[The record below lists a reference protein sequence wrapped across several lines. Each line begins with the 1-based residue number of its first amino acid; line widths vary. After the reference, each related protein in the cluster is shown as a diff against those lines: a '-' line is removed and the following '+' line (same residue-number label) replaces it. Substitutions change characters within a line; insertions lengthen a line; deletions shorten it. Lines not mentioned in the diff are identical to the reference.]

1 MVRHTRRHRAR
12 ALLLVPL
19 LSLAVALGGVSGC
32 TEEAPV
38 APASPFTGRW
48 VLIAVNG
55 AALPRNFETLLDGSQ
70 RGVVGGEIT
79 VRSRGRLDDTKRI
92 ALTRPNGV
100 RAEDFVDT
108 LTAPFS
114 ATETQLL
121 IRRYALLAEDDWV
134 DTGTV
139 LGGNLELRVRYL
151 EPRYRLVQRVVL
163 SYQRVQ

>member
-1 MVRHTRRHRAR
+1 
-12 ALLLVPL
+12 
-19 LSLAVALGGVSGC
+19 
-32 TEEAPV
+32 
-38 APASPFTGRW
+38 
-48 VLIAVNG
+48 LIAVNG